1 MRAIYDY
8 IMYTD
13 GGCECNPGGRGGY
26 GAVIINNNTGEFTD
40 ISGGFRSTTNNRMEV
55 MAVIKAL
62 EKIKKDTH
70 VQLFSDSQYVIK
82 TMNGMFRKKKN
93 IDLWKKLDKLAVAFE
108 IEWNWVK
115 GHNGNTYNEKC
126 DTFCQE
132 AMTLPELE
140 EDEGYMNTDSVPEQS
155 DTVAQSLEKYNMY
168 PDCSDVESYQEKYLV
183 NPICAKLICQF
194 YKQNRKKFQDY
205 VDLRTDG
212 TDFWS
217 RKKKDTI
224 MDIKEYSTDIWDIIV
239 DHFAETKYQMMCI
252 RWCARGLALGDAI
265 KKVQVDMEVAEN
277 CLANKKRNMQGWKR
291 NRLLR
296 EMSERIFKYQE
307 LKKVI
312 KNKNSPISL
321 GCVMNCKIHVTSVVG
336 GETVS
341 PTDRK

>member
-1 MRAIYDY
+1 M
-8 IMYTD
+8 TQQ
-13 GGCECNPGGRGGY
+13 
-26 GAVIINNNTGEFTD
+26 T
-40 ISGGFRSTTNNRMEV
+40 
-55 MAVIKAL
+55 
-62 EKIKKDTH
+62 
-70 VQLFSDSQYVIK
+70 
-82 TMNGMFRKKKN
+82 
-93 IDLWKKLDKLAVAFE
+93 VA
-108 IEWNWVK
+108 EWNWVK
-115 GHNGNTYNEKC
+115 GHNGNTYNERC
-126 DTFCQE
+126 DTLCQE

-239 DHFAETKYQMMCI
+239 DHFAETKYQMICI

-265 KKVQVDMEVAEN
+265 KKVQVDMEVTEN
-277 CLANKKRNMQGWKR
+277 CLANKKRNM
-291 NRLLR
+291 
-296 EMSERIFKYQE
+296 
-307 LKKVI
+307 
-312 KNKNSPISL
+312 
-321 GCVMNCKIHVTSVVG
+321 
-336 GETVS
+336 
-341 PTDRK
+341 

>member
-8 IMYTD
+8 IIYTD
-13 GGCECNPGGRGGY
+13 GGCERNPGGRGGY
-26 GAVIINNNTGEFTD
+26 GAVIINNSTGELTD

-62 EKIKKDTH
+62 EKIEKGTH

-93 IDLWKKLDKLAVAFE
+93 IDLWKKLDKLIMNFK
-108 IEWNWVK
+108 IEWNWIK

-126 DTFCQE
+126 DTLCQE

-140 EDEGYMNTDSVPEQS
+140 EDVGYMNTDSVPEQS
-155 DTVAQSLEKYNMY
+155 NTVAQSLEKYNMY

-194 YKQNRKKFQDY
+194 YKQNRKKFRDY
-205 VDLRTDG
+205 VGLRTDG

-217 RKKKDTI
+217 RKKKNAI

-265 KKVQVDMEVAEN
+265 KKVQVDMEVTEN
-277 CLANKKRNMQGWKR
+277 CLANKKRDM
-291 NRLLR
+291 
-296 EMSERIFKYQE
+296 
-307 LKKVI
+307 
-312 KNKNSPISL
+312 
-321 GCVMNCKIHVTSVVG
+321 
-336 GETVS
+336 
-341 PTDRK
+341 